1 MSKHFYLSKFSRL
14 LREICFLLQKSI
26 EFQVF
31 PSIIEQIENL
41 HENCTALIE
50 ETKTLPN
57 ERKRWPLFEE
67 SYEDLKL
74 DYFFV
79 VNMLKDMNF
88 K

>member
-1 MSKHFYLSKFSRL
+1 VYLKKCNRL
-14 LREICFLLQKSI
+14 YRDIHFLLQKST
-26 EFQVF
+26 EFQVY
-31 PSIIEQIENL
+31 PSIVEQIEAL
-41 HENCTALIE
+41 SENCVALIE

-67 SYEDLKL
+67 TFEDLKL

-79 VNMLKDMNF
+79 LKMLENLDF